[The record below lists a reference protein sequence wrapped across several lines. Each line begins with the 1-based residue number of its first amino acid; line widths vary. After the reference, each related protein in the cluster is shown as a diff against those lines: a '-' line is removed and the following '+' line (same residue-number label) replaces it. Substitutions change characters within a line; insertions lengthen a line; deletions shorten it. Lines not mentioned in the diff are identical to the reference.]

1 MHKVEGKGSVR
12 YIYIT
17 TEAFILLQHVTAVV
31 IEIKSRSGTGKVRGQ
46 KISKRGVRIRIAVIE
61 AVPQERH
68 NITTQGF

>member
-12 YIYIT
+12 YIYI

-31 IEIKSRSGTGKVRGQ
+31 IEIKSGTGTGMVRGQ
-46 KISKRGVRIRIAVIE
+46 NISKHGARIRIAVIE